1 MPRIASIDGKR
12 PVDALSIDLISD
24 AAKVLAVTVTVALDG
39 RLVIIAGGNIVAD
52 TATKPRTDCVRTLI
66 GRTLYG
72 CAAAMSDAETA
83 CAGDAVSLIPV
94 IRENLIHVIREN
106 LIGWLLRPIAG
117 AAEESLGKAWAG
129 CIVSDCVIDNGT
141 LWIPVSDGGGA

>member
-1 MPRIASIDGKR
+1 MTRIASIDGKR

-24 AAKVLAVTVTVALDG
+24 AETVLAVTVTVALDG

-52 TATKPRTDCVRTLI
+52 TATKPSTDCVRTLI

-83 CAGDAVSLIPV
+83 CAGDAIAQSLIP
-94 IRENLIHVIREN
+94 VIREN

>member
-1 MPRIASIDGKR
+1 MTRIESIDGER
-12 PVDALSIDLISD
+12 PVDALSITLISD
-24 AAKVLAVTVTVALDG
+24 AEKVLAVTVTVALDG

-52 TATKPRTDCVRTLI
+52 TATKPCTDCVRTMI

-72 CAAAMSDAETA
+72 CASAMSDAETA
-83 CAGDAVSLIPV
+83 CAGDAIAQSLIPV
-94 IRENLIHVIREN
+94 IRENLI
-106 LIGWLLRPIAG
+106 GWLRRPIAG

-141 LWIPVSDGGGA
+141 LWIPVSEGGAA